1 MQQFIFQQKK
11 SKTDFENSKF
21 ILHPLITYWGNNS
34 RREKVPCGKISLSHK
49 GILNMAADPGEI
61 SEDLSKDQL
70 STGLNFGRVHEK
82 PMEISTGMEEGALE
96 STEIVVKPT
105 NGVLTD
111 QVSTCPQEEVPLVSD
126 LVPVELM
133 EVDPLPSSE
142 TAVVPGTDENGLN
155 QTDVQ
160 QKSLD
165 GTASNSQD
173 NLVSSE
179 LSEGKAPLTKSKEPP
194 SSDVTCVEVSENA
207 TNVSMAEASGNVVY
221 PIYVNSLQ
229 EAEEVLHRFENNT
242 KTRFCV
248 WRCPKD
254 FGASSKCSAPNLFRG
269 F

>member
-1 MQQFIFQQKK
+1 
-11 SKTDFENSKF
+11 
-21 ILHPLITYWGNNS
+21 
-34 RREKVPCGKISLSHK
+34 
-49 GILNMAADPGEI
+49 MAADSGEI
-61 SEDLSKDQL
+61 SEDLSKNQL
-70 STGLNFGRVHEK
+70 STGLNFGHVHEK
-82 PMEISTGMEEGALE
+82 PMEISTGTVEGALK

-111 QVSTCPQEEVPLVSD
+111 QVSTCPQEEVDTLPLVSD

-133 EVDPLPSSE
+133 EVDPLLSSE
-142 TAVVPGTDENGLN
+142 TTVVPGADKNGLN

-160 QKSLD
+160 QKTLD
-165 GTASNSQD
+165 GTASNPQD

-179 LSEGKAPLTKSKEPP
+179 LSEGRAPLTKSKEPP
-194 SSDVTCVEVSENA
+194 SSDVTRVEVSENA

-221 PIYVNSLQ
+221 PVYVNSLQ

-254 FGASSKCSAPNLFRG
+254 FGASSKCSAPNVFGG